1 MLDRMHVLRCFVYI
15 FDIVKVLKQYVK
27 DKVQSD
33 LKKNYLKSYIVLIIF
48 GVLTFK

>member
-1 MLDRMHVLRCFVYI
+1 MLDRIHVLCCFVYI

-33 LKKNYLKSYIVLIIF
+33 LKNIISN
-48 GVLTFK
+48 LTSC